1 MKKDIVNSILHFMGI
16 SSGTSI
22 SHTERLVSALGGFI
36 GIFGIFVLS
45 RQFLSEADA
54 TLIVASMGASAVLLF
69 AVPHGKL
76 SQPWPLIGGHF
87 VSACVGV
94 STTLLIGNIYLAA
107 GIAVGLAIGA
117 MHYLRCIHPP
127 GGATALI
134 AVIGGPSISALGY
147 QFVVTPILLNA
158 TIIFVIAILFNYIF
172 HWRRYPVSLMSDKE
186 TGYDSPKHDQ
196 AGAINLSMFNDGDLK
211 YAARKMDLV
220 LDVTHEDLMRLFAL
234 ANRHAMGRFVK
245 PENLKIEHYYSNGLY
260 GKLWSVRQIIDESD
274 DVITYRVAAG
284 ADRRRQASCTKDE
297 FSKWAR
303 FEVSHQDDQWQRVEK
318 VEQTLQKK

>member
-1 MKKDIVNSILHFMGI
+1 MKKNTLHAFLHFMGI
-16 SSGTSI
+16 GPEGSI
-22 SHTERLVSALGGFI
+22 SHAERLVSALGGFF
-36 GIFGIFVLS
+36 GIFGIFVIS

-54 TLIVASMGASAVLLF
+54 VLIVASMGASAVLLF

-76 SQPWPLIGGHF
+76 SQPWALLGGH
-87 VSACVGV
+87 VISACIGV
-94 STTLLIGNIYLAA
+94 TIAALVGNIYLAA
-107 GIAVGLAIGA
+107 GLAVGLAIGA

-134 AVIGGPSISALGY
+134 AVIGGPSVSALGY
-147 QFVVTPILLNA
+147 QFVITPILLNA
-158 TIIFVIAILFNYIF
+158 VIIFIIGILFNYLF
-172 HWRRYPVSLMSDKE
+172 HWRRYPVSLMSHSE
-186 TGYDSPKHDQ
+186 PGYEKPKHDQ

-245 PENLKIEHYYSNGLY
+245 PEHLKREHYYSNGLY
-260 GKLWSVRQIIDESD
+260 GKLWSVRQIIDESGD
-274 DVITYRVAAG
+274 MVTYRVAAG
-284 ADRRRQASCTKDE
+284 ADRRHQGTCSRED

-303 FEVSHQDDQWQRVEK
+303 FEVSHQNEQWQRIEK
-318 VEQTLQKK
+318 IEE

>member
-1 MKKDIVNSILHFMGI
+1 MNKNTINSFLHFMGI
-16 SSGTSI
+16 SSEGSI
-22 SHTERLVSALGGFI
+22 SHTERLVSTLGGFI
-36 GIFGIFVLS
+36 GIFGIIVVS

-54 TLIVASMGASAVLLF
+54 ILIVASMGASAVLLF

-76 SQPWPLIGGHF
+76 SQPWPLLGGHF
-87 VSACVGV
+87 ISACVGV
-94 STTLLIGNIYLAA
+94 TIASLVSNIYLAA
-107 GIAVGLAIGA
+107 GLAVGLAIGA

-147 QFVVTPILLNA
+147 QFVLTPILLNA
-158 TIIFVIAILFNYIF
+158 FIIFIIAIMFNYSF
-172 HWRRYPVSLMSDKE
+172 HWRRYPVSLTSKKK

-220 LDVTHEDLMRLFAL
+220 LDITHDDLMRLFAL

-284 ADRRRQASCTKDE
+284 ADRRHQASCTKDE

-303 FEVSHQDDQWQRVEK
+303 FEVSHQNDQWQRVEK
-318 VEQTLQKK
+318 VEEALQDN

>member
-1 MKKDIVNSILHFMGI
+1 MKNKTLNSFLHFMGI
-16 SSGTSI
+16 GPEGSI
-22 SHTERLVSALGGFI
+22 SHAERLVSAMGGFF
-36 GIFGIFVLS
+36 GIFGIFIIS
-45 RQFLSEADA
+45 RQFLSETDA
-54 TLIVASMGASAVLLF
+54 VLIVASMGASAVLLF

-76 SQPWPLIGGHF
+76 SQPWALLGGH
-87 VSACVGV
+87 VISASIGV
-94 STTLLIGNIYLAA
+94 TIASQVGNIYLAA
-107 GIAVGLAIGA
+107 GLAVGLAIGA

-134 AVIGGPSISALGY
+134 AVIGGPSVSALGY
-147 QFVVTPILLNA
+147 QFVLTPILLNA
-158 TIIFVIAILFNYIF
+158 LIIFIIAILFNYLF
-172 HWRRYPVSLMSDKE
+172 HWRRYPVSLMSHSE
-186 TGYDSPKHDQ
+186 PGYEKTKHDQ

-220 LDVTHEDLMRLFAL
+220 LDITHEDLMRLFAL

-284 ADRRRQASCTKDE
+284 TDRRSQASCTKEE
-297 FSKWAR
+297 FSRWAR
-303 FEVSHQDDQWQRVEK
+303 FEVTHQNEQWQRVEK
-318 VEQTLQKK
+318 VENNTQ